1 MISGPSSAPTTLAR
15 PSATRAEANARHAR
29 RHRAAA
35 ALGAFAA
42 LGLTAADG
50 GAQGPAF
57 LERLGLDRLR
67 LTGVGATYGVVKP
80 STIVSTNTLGV
91 HADYGAIAPRWRLV
105 FGATYW
111 RSRYSDA
118 AVARYADS
126 LLAAVDD
133 PTGDATV
140 DLGRVTA
147 SAIGLTADA
156 RYTPRRGAFRPYFGA
171 SFGGW
176 AMNAEGRAIRGTFV
190 EDALDNISAGVA
202 AVAGAEATLS
212 PNIMLGMHAR
222 YDILSGARFAT
233 LRTGV
238 TYVFR
243 AREVR

>member
-1 MISGPSSAPTTLAR
+1 M
-15 PSATRAEANARHAR
+15 
-29 RHRAAA
+29 
-35 ALGAFAA
+35 
-42 LGLTAADG
+42 
-50 GAQGPAF
+50 
-57 LERLGLDRLR
+57 
-67 LTGVGATYGVVKP
+67 VKP

-118 AVARYADS
+118 AVTRYADS
-126 LLAAVDD
+126 LLATVDD
-133 PTGDATV
+133 PTGDASV

-156 RYTPRRGAFRPYFGA
+156 RYTPRRGAIRPYLGA

-233 LRTGV
+233 LRTGL

>member
-1 MISGPSSAPTTLAR
+1 MAGVVAG
-15 PSATRAEANARHAR
+15 RAEAQAP
-29 RHRAAA
+29 
-35 ALGAFAA
+35 
-42 LGLTAADG
+42 TV
-50 GAQGPAF
+50 

-67 LTGVGATYGVVKP
+67 LTGVGATYGMVKP
-80 STIVSTNTLGV
+80 STIVGTNTLGV

-111 RSRYSDA
+111 RSRYTDA
-118 AVARYADS
+118 AVVRYADS
-126 LLAAVDD
+126 VLAAVDD

-140 DLGRVTA
+140 DLGRVSAT
-147 SAIGLTADA
+147 AIGLTADA
-156 RYTPRRGAFRPYFGA
+156 RYVLRSGAFRPYVGG

-233 LRTGV
+233 LRTGL

-243 AREVR
+243 SREVR